1 MKYGKHKLTTNLL
14 GIAILPLLIFGII
27 VTMITSLIIYN
38 SLKNEVKDNLRILA
52 YTSYKN
58 FELLFPGDLSEKD
71 HHIVKGDK
79 SIEGQ
84 TQILDEIRELSG
96 ADITLFYHRERC
108 LTTICKENGERAR
121 GTEASKEVSDQVLK
135 KGRDFFSDN
144 VMVNDTRYFGY
155 YMPIKDSKNNISGMM
170 FAGKPRKDILIEMS
184 KSIAIIFCAAFIT
197 IIIAAN
203 IVFHY
208 GKRVIG
214 SLNQIKK
221 FLKDIAE
228 GDLTTKIDSKILDRQ
243 DEIGQM
249 GRFSVM
255 LKDSITDLV
264 GTDSLTRLHNRR
276 SCQVVLDSFENK
288 YKKDGKDFVIAIGDI
303 DFF

>member
-1 MKYGKHKLTTNLL
+1 M
-14 GIAILPLLIFGII
+14 
-27 VTMITSLIIYN
+27 
-38 SLKNEVKDNLRILA
+38 
-52 YTSYKN
+52 
-58 FELLFPGDLSEKD
+58 
-71 HHIVKGDK
+71 
-79 SIEGQ
+79 
-84 TQILDEIRELSG
+84 
-96 ADITLFYHRERC
+96 FYHRERC

-264 GTDSLTRLHNRR
+264 GKDPLTRLHNRR

-288 YKKDGKDFVIAIGDI
+288 YKKDGNEIEESFFYNVRMSKEKYESNKEMFEIGKAVVVRGSIRNYMDKYNNKI
-303 DFF
+303 SFINCNSVKEYVDEPKK